1 MKKFFILCLMA
12 FVMCSCNLEQKRIA
26 EERARFVADS
36 LAKRELFVADSIAK
50 VREREKFVAD
60 SLAKV
65 EHIKEIKS
73 SIKIE
78 DYFLCFPNYAGG
90 CNMNIHYRNISKKTI
105 KYITFECEFYNAV
118 DDYAWC
124 EIYNSY
130 KRRIKD
136 VGPINYWEYDSNIWS
151 DVIYNHNA
159 RKMEIVGIN
168 IDYMD
173 GTKLEISR
181 DEMQYVKGYKGRRYR
196 YITFNGE
203 VVYE

>member
-12 FVMCSCNLEQKRIA
+12 VVMCSCNSEQKRIA
-26 EERARFVADS
+26 EERAKFVADS
-36 LAKRELFVADSIAK
+36 LAKREQFVADSLAK
-50 VREREKFVAD
+50 VRKREKFVAD
-60 SLAKV
+60 SLTKV

-78 DYFLCFPNYAGG
+78 NYFLCSPDYAGG
-90 CNMNIHYRNISKKTI
+90 CDVNIHYRNISKKTI

-118 DDYAWC
+118 DDYVRC
-124 EIYNSY
+124 EIRNSY
-130 KRRIKD
+130 SRRIKD
-136 VGPINYWEYDSNIWS
+136 TGPIKYWEYDSNIWG
-151 DVIYNHNA
+151 DVIYNYSA
-159 RKMEIVGIN
+159 RKMEIVGIE

-173 GTKLEISR
+173 GTKLKIHH

-196 YITFNGE
+196 YITSNGE